1 MQQSR
6 GNREAR
12 LKLVLTDAVDN
23 APIIYK
29 HWIILLLLMII
40 IIFSAT
46 LRSPSRALSPT
57 QPLKTNS
64 GPFQLICF

>member
-29 HWIILLLLMII
+29 HRIILLLLIILLIIIGLII
-40 IIFSAT
+40 IIIII
-46 LRSPSRALSPT
+46 LL
-57 QPLKTNS
+57 L
-64 GPFQLICF
+64 LL